1 MAGTSAGRP
10 AVSGGYPSD
19 AECLIASPGEGDQ
32 ILLQRIY
39 PEGVGDRIVVQRAVR
54 TVGADNEFLA
64 IAEKG
69 RRDAE
74 MLELGAGEIAEH
86 RRRRRGLHRQRMM
99 RALPRSEFG
108 GMAAGAS
115 MAADEGRRFVGRCG
129 HATERQQ
136 HCHSG
141 QRRPPQQ
148 AHTAPLGFAAAP
160 G

>member
-1 MAGTSAGRP
+1 MRLGPVRIDILGGDEFR
-10 AVSGGYPSD
+10 SGFDKG
-19 AECLIASPGEGDQ
+19 G
-32 ILLQRIY
+32 LLR
-39 PEGVGDRIVVQRAVR
+39 VQRAIR
-54 TVGADNEFLA
+54 TVGADDEFVA

-74 MLELGAGEIAEH
+74 MLELGASEIAEY
-86 RRRRRGLHRQRMM
+86 RRRRRGLHRPRMM
-99 RALPRSEFG
+99 RAIPRIKFRS
-108 GMAAGAS
+108 MAPGAS
-115 MAADEGRRFVGRCG
+115 LGADEGWRFFGPYG

-148 AHTAPLGFAAAP
+148 AHTVPLGFAAAP